1 MCYLLFI
8 KRSSYCQ
15 LTFVPKYVCILP
27 SGNVMAAVL
36 NIENE
41 QLLSSPNGEAG
52 ASTEAGAPIE
62 EGPTEPGAAGSLNSN
77 SLPPNSS
84 DNTSGE
90 TSATGNV
97 NQAAVVETVHRVVQ
111 QVQCLYSVLFT

>member
-8 KRSSYCQ
+8 KRSWYCQ

-41 QLLSSPNGEAG
+41 QLLSSPNE
-52 ASTEAGAPIE
+52 EVGAPTE
-62 EGPTEPGAAGSLNSN
+62 EGLTAPGEAGSLNGD

-90 TSATGNV
+90 TSTAGNANHAT
-97 NQAAVVETVHRVVQ
+97 VVETVHRVVQ